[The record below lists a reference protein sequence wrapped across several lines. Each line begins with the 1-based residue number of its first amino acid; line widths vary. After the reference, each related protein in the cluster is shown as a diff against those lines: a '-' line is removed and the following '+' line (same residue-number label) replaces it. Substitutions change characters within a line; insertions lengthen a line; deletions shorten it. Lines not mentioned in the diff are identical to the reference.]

1 MKKINLLMLLAVLL
15 LPMSLLLADSRQD
28 TGSTL
33 LIALGPLIVAIAS
46 PLLIRLF
53 KKLGIDLQ
61 QDVLEPILMRIIE
74 IIASVEK
81 DNPTLMGND
90 KKIKVVSLART
101 LLGKAEQKLLIKRYG
116 SMETAVQAAFERSS
130 VAGK

>member
-1 MKKINLLMLLAVLL
+1 MKLNIILTLLMTLL
-15 LPMSLLLADSRQD
+15 LPMSLLFADSGSG
-28 TGSTL
+28 TGNAL
-33 LIALGPLIVAIAS
+33 IIALTPLIVAIAS

-53 KKLGIDLQ
+53 KKLGIDIQ
-61 QDVLEPILMRIIE
+61 QDILDPILMRLIE

-81 DNPTLMGND
+81 DNPSLVGND